1 MFKLAVS
8 NIGWSTE
15 QDDYV
20 YDVMRRQGY
29 SGLEIAPTRIF
40 PEAPYDKGTDA
51 GAWSEK
57 LKKDHGFMIPSMQS
71 IWFGRQENIFGS
83 SEERQILLA
92 YTKKAVD
99 FAKIIKGKN
108 LVFGCPKNRNMPEG
122 ADPKTGVRFLKE
134 IADYALEQGIV
145 IGMEANPPIYHTNY
159 INDTPSALALIEE
172 VDSEGFRL
180 NLDVG
185 TMIQNEEHISEL
197 EEKVHLISHVH
208 ISEPGLKPI
217 EERALHRDLKKI
229 LEEEG
234 YQGFV
239 SIEMGKVDDIRV
251 LEDKMQY
258 IRSIFG

>member
-8 NIGWSTE
+8 NIGWSAE
-15 QDDYV
+15 QDDCV
-20 YDVMRRQGY
+20 YNMMERQGY
-29 SGLEIAPTRIF
+29 CGLEIAPTRIF
-40 PEAPYDKGTDA
+40 PTAPYDRGTDA
-51 GAWSEK
+51 EVWSEE

-83 SEERQILLA
+83 AEERQILLD

-99 FAKIIKGKN
+99 FAKIIKCKN
-108 LVFGCPKNRNMPEG
+108 LVFGCPRNRNMPEG
-122 ADPKTGVRFLKE
+122 ADPETGVRFLKE
-134 IADYALEQGIV
+134 IADYAYERGTV
-145 IGMEANPPIYHTNY
+145 IGMEANPPIYYTNY
-159 INDTPSALALIEE
+159 INDTLSALALIEK
-172 VDSEGFRL
+172 VGSEGLRL

-185 TMIQNEEHISEL
+185 TMIQNGESISEL
-197 EEKVHLISHVH
+197 TGKTYLVSHVH
-208 ISEPGLKPI
+208 ISEPGLKPV
-217 EERALHRDLKKI
+217 EERALHRELREV

-239 SIEMGKVDDIRV
+239 SIEMGKTDDIRV